1 MRPSPRSADDG
12 PDAVHNP
19 PRSFSEAID
28 RVGLGPFQTKLV
40 TMCGLGWV
48 VDSMEILV
56 LAFVLEAIATSFE
69 LNSVGKGLIGS
80 ASFFGMLVGAGF
92 WSVFA

>member
-1 MRPSPRSADDG
+1 MESRRRQPFPQSKTEEVATVTTRRPEQQLEHTPFMRPSPRSADDG

-56 LAFVLEAIATSFE
+56 L
-69 LNSVGKGLIGS
+69 
-80 ASFFGMLVGAGF
+80 
-92 WSVFA
+92 